1 MSSSS
6 PAPAGAVC
14 WSTPIAATGPADFTD
29 VTAGLGIEAA
39 LTGMMVHAVATG
51 DVNGDGF
58 TDLFVGSFA
67 DRPPSE
73 YAVRGASGPAP
84 DRLLL
89 GSASGFAIDKT
100 FPQMFGRTAG
110 AAFADLDTDGD
121 LDLVLSRNPRPNPRA
136 DAPSVVLRNDDGRFT
151 QTTVL
156 DTTRGGRSVGVLDV
170 DADGLLDLVLTED
183 RWSGGASVLL
193 HNEGEL
199 TFTDQTAAAGLPSDI
214 HALGVS
220 TVDLTGDGTPDLFF
234 AGPNRLFIGTAD
246 GRFTE
251 EEAPEFAWQIYGEED
266 DVAGVA
272 AGDLDGD
279 GRLDLVLGQ
288 HFNST
293 LDFGKRVPIRVYRN
307 LGPGEGRAIRFAD
320 VTAAAGIPDLPTKAP
335 HVQIADL
342 DADGRPDIVTTA
354 ASGDRPVTLM
364 NTSAPGRH
372 CGSRRSRRWW
382 RPPSRPIGSPVPSST
397 PITTGTWRSFLRSGI
412 RSVRRGCCGSPV
424 AVVIGSWST
433 LALGSAWGASSRHT
447 RRGMP
452 VSRSTSWAA
461 KKSGRAPGSA
471 RAPRRL
477 PASGS
482 APPPGPMSS

>member
-199 TFTDQTAAAGLPSDI
+199 PFTGCR
-214 HALGVS
+214 
-220 TVDLTGDGTPDLFF
+220 
-234 AGPNRLFIGTAD
+234 GPAERHPRPGRQHRRPD
-246 GRFTE
+246 GRRH
-251 EEAPEFAWQIYGEED
+251 AGSLLRRPEPA
-266 DVAGVA
+266 V
-272 AGDLDGD
+272 
-279 GRLDLVLGQ
+279 
-288 HFNST
+288 H
-293 LDFGKRVPIRVYRN
+293 
-307 LGPGEGRAIRFAD
+307 
-320 VTAAAGIPDLPTKAP
+320 
-335 HVQIADL
+335 
-342 DADGRPDIVTTA
+342 
-354 ASGDRPVTLM
+354 
-364 NTSAPGRH
+364 RH
-372 CGSRRSRRWW
+372 R
-382 RPPSRPIGSPVPSST
+382 
-397 PITTGTWRSFLRSGI
+397 
-412 RSVRRGCCGSPV
+412 
-424 AVVIGSWST
+424 
-433 LALGSAWGASSRHT
+433 
-447 RRGMP
+447 
-452 VSRSTSWAA
+452 
-461 KKSGRAPGSA
+461 
-471 RAPRRL
+471 
-477 PASGS
+477 
-482 APPPGPMSS
+482 

>member
-1 MSSSS
+1 M
-6 PAPAGAVC
+6 
-14 WSTPIAATGPADFTD
+14 
-29 VTAGLGIEAA
+29 
-39 LTGMMVHAVATG
+39 
-51 DVNGDGF
+51 
-58 TDLFVGSFA
+58 
-67 DRPPSE
+67 
-73 YAVRGASGPAP
+73 RGASGPAP

-266 DVAGVA
+266 DVAELPPVI
-272 AGDLDGD
+272 
-279 GRLDLVLGQ
+279 
-288 HFNST
+288 ST
-293 LDFGKRVPIRVYRN
+293 
-307 LGPGEGRAIRFAD
+307 
-320 VTAAAGIPDLPTKAP
+320 VTAASISCSASTS
-335 HVQIADL
+335 
-342 DADGRPDIVTTA
+342 TA
-354 ASGDRPVTLM
+354 HW
-364 NTSAPGRH
+364 TSASA
-372 CGSRRSRRWW
+372 C
-382 RPPSRPIGSPVPSST
+382 
-397 PITTGTWRSFLRSGI
+397 RSGSI
-412 RSVRRGCCGSPV
+412 
-424 AVVIGSWST
+424 AI
-433 LALGSAWGASSRHT
+433 
-447 RRGMP
+447 
-452 VSRSTSWAA
+452 
-461 KKSGRAPGSA
+461 SA
-471 RAPRRL
+471 RARGARS
-477 PASGS
+477 ASRT
-482 APPPGPMSS
+482 